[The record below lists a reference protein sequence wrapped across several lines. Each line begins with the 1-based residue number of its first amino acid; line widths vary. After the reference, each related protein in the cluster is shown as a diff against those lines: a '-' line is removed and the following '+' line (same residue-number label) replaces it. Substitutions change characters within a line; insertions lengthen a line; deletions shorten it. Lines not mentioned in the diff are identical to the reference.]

1 MPRRV
6 TEIPWKCRTVTGGDG
21 MNQQKQSGQRLV
33 RVQSGA
39 LGSGLLRRIGPH
51 GAMSVALPHA
61 PTTRHQVTT
70 ALHAPKAKKI
80 KGKNTHHSSGTH
92 STNSGSHHTLTDA
105 DVVQIILSALQGGAL
120 RLAIEDIALQVYWQL
135 QSQQNSAMQQGGSYQ
150 RQGGF

>member
-1 MPRRV
+1 MA
-6 TEIPWKCRTVTGGDG
+6 
-21 MNQQKQSGQRLV
+21 KQSKAMGQQLV

-39 LGSGLLRRIGPH
+39 LGVAMLRRIGPH
-51 GAMSVALPHA
+51 GTVSVALPHA
-61 PTTRHQVTT
+61 PTTRHQATA

-80 KGKNTHHSSGTH
+80 KGKTTHHRSGTH
-92 STNSGSHHTLTDA
+92 STSGSHHTLTDA
-105 DVVQIILSALQGGAL
+105 DVVQIVLSALQGGAL